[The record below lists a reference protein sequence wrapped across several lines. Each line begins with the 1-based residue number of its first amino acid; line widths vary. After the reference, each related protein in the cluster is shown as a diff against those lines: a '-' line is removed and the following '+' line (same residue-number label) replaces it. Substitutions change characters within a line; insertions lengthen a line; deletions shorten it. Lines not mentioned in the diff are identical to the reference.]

1 MWSGRCEA
9 NLVWQMWF
17 GKCGL
22 ANVVWQMWFDKHSLA
37 NVVRVVGGGGSVV
50 GSWGVS
56 MSLMSSISQVYG
68 FLDLWS

>member
-1 MWSGRCEA
+1 M
-9 NLVWQMWF
+9 
-17 GKCGL
+17 

-37 NVVRVVGGGGSVV
+37 NVVRVVGGGSVV
-50 GSWGVS
+50 GSVGGGDWVFWQGGGQRIERVS